1 MDNAT
6 ELLLGNYAQ
15 LVELYERQLL
25 IATKERYD
33 EQLEAIQQLE
43 EQKSIY
49 KVAIEQLS
57 TRKLNDGDIIAAN
70 YDTLMAYIERIQLL
84 NAQLQQVIMDWYNED
99 SQTMKQVSVQRKT
112 LQSYGGVNDSD
123 VISYYFDE
131 RK

>member
-1 MDNAT
+1 MGNAT

-33 EQLEAIQQLE
+33 EQLEAVQQLE
-43 EQKSIY
+43 ERKSIY
-49 KVAIEQLS
+49 KVTIEQLS
-57 TRKLNDGDIIAAN
+57 TIKLNDGDFIAAN
-70 YDTLMAYIERIQLL
+70 YDALMAYIEKIQLL
-84 NAQLQQVIMDWYNED
+84 NAQLQQVIKDWHSED
-99 SQTMKQVSVQRKT
+99 SHTMKQVSVQRKT